1 VAVKNE
7 SSKVTPRVEELDF
20 EAHSNN
26 SEADFDAELDRDIS
40 ESAKKD
46 GVTKRISIPSW
57 DDIMFGTTEKGAV
70 EPGND

>member
-1 VAVKNE
+1 MAVKNE
-7 SSKVTPRVEELDF
+7 SSGLTPKVEELDF
-20 EAHSNN
+20 EARSNTF
-26 SEADFDAELDRDIS
+26 EADFDDELEPDIS

-70 EPGND
+70 EPRND